1 MRYRATCSV
10 VWDFNSQMS
19 QNEALEFAKKHL
31 GEIPKNDEIDDC
43 RLILRLDKLK
53 DKVQKICLGE
63 FQIDEVM
70 QHVSEFDET
79 KREFESNGVKHLVK
93 MNSDRLLLFK
103 SCMKCVSCDLEG
115 TRIFLECHPAD
126 KSPHFNLY
134 GEENGNLILFTKD
147 HIHARAF
154 GGEDSIENYQT
165 MCLLCNNLKGHSNL
179 SLEGVRA
186 LRTVYNENK
195 NVVSKKQL
203 HILIEDARHKLE
215 QPWNLEKKSGTQRR
229 KYKAKSKASCDVVV
243 VAYDLFLYKFK
254 GKFEIFGK
262 SIHDQVDEK
271 FTKIGELKKGTKLEP
286 LLATKEQVM
295 CQLDENDVVVL
306 HHSLINDK

>member
-1 MRYRATCSV
+1 MKYRATCSI
-10 VWDFNSQMS
+10 VWDFNSEMS

-43 RLILRLDKLK
+43 RLILRLDQLK

-63 FQIDEVM
+63 FQIDEIM
-70 QHVSEFDET
+70 QYVNKDDEV
-79 KREFESNGVKHLVK
+79 KKEFESNGVKYLVK

-103 SCMKCVSCDLEG
+103 NCMKCVSCDLEG
-115 TRIFLECHPAD
+115 TKIFLECHPSD
-126 KSPHFNLY
+126 KNPHFNLY
-134 GEENGNLILFTKD
+134 GEENGSLVLFTKD
-147 HIHARAF
+147 HIQARAF

-165 MCLLCNNLKGHSNL
+165 MCSVCNSLKGHSNL
-179 SLEGVRA
+179 NLEGVRE
-186 LRTVYNENK
+186 LRRVYNENK
-195 NVVSKKQL
+195 NVVSKKKF
-203 HILIEDARHKLE
+203 HILIEDTRKKLE
-215 QPWNLEKKSGTQRR
+215 QPWIVEKKSGTQRR
-229 KYKAKSKASCDVVV
+229 KYKAKAKASCETVV
-243 VAYDLFLYKFK
+243 VAYELFLYTVK

-271 FTKIGELKKGTKLEP
+271 FTKIGELEKGTKLEP

-295 CQLDENDVVVL
+295 CQLNENDVIVL